1 MKKFSKKIE
10 SLLREIGENLEKDGK
25 VSIQVTKE
33 MNGKILY
40 SIAPT
45 KIIGANE

>member
-1 MKKFSKKIE
+1 MKKFSKKVE
-10 SLLREIGENLEKDGK
+10 TLLKEVGENLEKDGK
-25 VSIQVTKE
+25 VSIQITKE
-33 MNGKILY
+33 MNGKIFY